1 MSLLAAGAAL
11 AAAKLA
17 PTIAGNLKSIGG
29 SALGVLSSNI
39 GGIMGLFKKSDS
51 AAEAAARQYNYQRLL
66 NQQQYDL
73 TQQGYRE
80 SPTNQRLGL
89 EAAGY
94 NPILALGGGGLS
106 YGSYSAGSASAP
118 MDSTTSDLGNMVTN
132 AYQTFKLARDKNKA
146 DIAGIMAGIKNTN
159 ADTALKAQYAMT
171 EEAKRIQMD
180 FENARI
186 KAESLLRQKDLD
198 TYDRRFY
205 QFIAESASQIE
216 RNSVLNAVNQMDA
229 QTNFQ
234 NAQTNAYDATTRRL
248 HYEGTPEAFMTEF
261 KGRHPHLY
269 GAYMHSNNAADLAN
283 KVLRNSSTTTTSYNT
298 NPVTGEVRNIKTTT
312 TKKRRKH

>member
-1 MSLLAAGAAL
+1 MVNFSKGISGAVSGASAGSSFGLSGAAIG
-11 AAAKLA
+11 AV
-17 PTIAGNLKSIGG
+17 IGG
-29 SALGVLSSNI
+29 TV
-39 GGIMGLFKKSDS
+39 GLFSKDS
-51 AAEAAARQYNYQRLL
+51 AAEAAKRQYNYQRLL

-94 NPILALGGGGLS
+94 NPILALGGGGMS

-118 MDSTTSDLGNMVTN
+118 MDSTTSDLGNMATN
-132 AYQTFKLARDKNKA
+132 AYQTFKLAREKNNA

-159 ADTALKAQYAMT
+159 ADTALKFQYAAT

-180 FENARI
+180 FQNAKI
-186 KAESLLRQKDLD
+186 EAETKLTQKDLD

-205 QFIAESASQIE
+205 QFIAESASRIE

-229 QTNFQ
+229 QTNAQ
-234 NAQTNAYDATTRRL
+234 NAATNAYDAETRRL
-248 HYEGTPEAFMTEF
+248 HHNGTPEAFMADFREN
-261 KGRHPHLY
+261 HPHLY
-269 GAYMHSNNAADLAN
+269 GAYMHTNNAVDLAN
-283 KVLRNSSTTTTSYNT
+283 KIFKNSDTTTTSYNT
-298 NPVTGEVRNIKTTT
+298 NPVTGEVKNVKTTH
-312 TKKRRKH
+312 TKKRRRQ